1 MTRKRIFLLILAVLT
16 ALTLAACGASD
27 DSSVDSAE
35 PQGLQTFGV
44 MVDPS
49 AQPSMGQ
56 VITDYS
62 EDAPAVSMDN
72 TVDGTD
78 TQHTPAPGQSEE
90 AAETASPSSA
100 PTTAP
105 TTAPTVR
112 PSTVPTQQPEA
123 SPSPSSPSIA
133 PPPPMSSATVD
144 DVMAYVGRPLAD
156 LIEEWGYP
164 SSSDYEYVDDAD
176 PSLGEIGTLYF
187 SDFTVTTRRENG
199 VETITSVTPK
209 PTPPV
214 EVPETSTEPDPVPS
228 E

>member
-16 ALTLAACGASD
+16 ALTLVACGASD
-27 DSSVDSAE
+27 DSSVDSSE

-56 VITDYS
+56 VINDHPENDPTVPTD
-62 EDAPAVSMDN
+62 V

-78 TQHTPAPGQSEE
+78 TQTTPPPGQSDNNQ
-90 AAETASPSSA
+90 TP
-100 PTTAP
+100 
-105 TTAPTVR
+105 
-112 PSTVPTQQPEA
+112 PSTVPSAAPSTGPSARPSTPPTTTPVEP
-123 SPSPSSPSIA
+123 SPSPSAPSIA

-144 DVMAYVGRPLAD
+144 DVMAYVGRPLTD

-176 PSLGEIGTLYF
+176 PSKGEIGTLHF

-199 VETITSVTPK
+199 TEIITAVTPK
-209 PTPPV
+209 PSPTTTIPEISPEASPV
-214 EVPETSTEPDPVPS
+214 E
-228 E
+228 

>member
-1 MTRKRIFLLILAVLT
+1 MTRKRLFLLILAVLT

-27 DSSVDSAE
+27 DSSVDSSE

-44 MVDPS
+44 MVNPS

-56 VITDYS
+56 VVNGTP
-62 EDAPAVSMDN
+62 EDDPVVSMDN
-72 TVDGTD
+72 TIDGTD
-78 TQHTPAPGQSEE
+78 TQTTPPPGQTETT
-90 AAETASPSSA
+90 AAPTTE

-105 TTAPTVR
+105 STAPSSR
-112 PSTVPTQQPEA
+112 PSTPPTAIPVEP
-123 SPSPSSPSIA
+123 SPSPSAPSIA

-144 DVMAYVGRPLAD
+144 DVMAYVGRPLTE

-176 PSLGEIGTLYF
+176 PSKGEIGTLHF

-199 VETITSVTPK
+199 VETITAVTPK
-209 PTPPV
+209 PSPTMAI
-214 EVPETSTEPDPVPS
+214 PEISPLVSPAE
-228 E
+228 